1 MLIRTVIVFHFLF
14 TALISNGQATDQDS
28 CGNNESPFLNK
39 CEAVFF
45 DSLFATM
52 TSRKEKTNFL
62 NKKIAFFYD
71 YSQVSKEQF
80 FILIKG
86 FRGPKG
92 VDILNDKQKDETGYD
107 AIVMVNLKSYQKDYF
122 VNKLKSKSSH

>member
-52 TSRKEKTNFL
+52 TSRKEKTDFL
-62 NKKIAFFYD
+62 NKFEKLFEANNFE
-71 YSQVSKEQF
+71 EQF